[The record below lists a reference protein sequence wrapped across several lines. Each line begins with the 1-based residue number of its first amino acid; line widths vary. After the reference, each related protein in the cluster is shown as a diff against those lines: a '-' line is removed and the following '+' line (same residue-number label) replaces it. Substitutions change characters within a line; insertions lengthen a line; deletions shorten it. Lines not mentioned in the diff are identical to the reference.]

1 MTTPTEPELL
11 QRQQDG
17 VLWLTLN
24 RPERRNALSPTLYD
38 ALRDALASAERD
50 GAVGAV
56 VLSGAAVTFCAGGDV
71 ARMSRQPDTP
81 AASAAYTPTSTH
93 HSALASRSTEHHL
106 ASLSTMLFFSGPNTA
121 ARRSPISR
129 ATPSPRRSAST
140 DSTLPS
146 TSTRVAE

>member
-1 MTTPTEPELL
+1 MK
-11 QRQQDG
+11 
-17 VLWLTLN
+17 TL
-24 RPERRNALSPTLYD
+24 P
-38 ALRDALASAERD
+38 SAI
-50 GAVGAV
+50 VP
-56 VLSGAAVTFCAGGDV
+56 AAA
-71 ARMSRQPDTP
+71 AAPPAAAPKPNTP